1 MLGCGRTL
9 SLFDVK
15 TLEDVLLGK
24 TYEEVKIV
32 IAESGHHIVCLQA
45 VNNEGLIVA
54 TNHEVIFVKISPKG
68 HLEKTIPILKVGDV
82 RKIEVFQNSILLQ
95 QRGKAMLLEM
105 QSPQKPKFGAINLNT
120 ISQLTFD

>member
-9 SLFDVK
+9 SLFDVN
-15 TLEDVLLGK
+15 TLEYVLLGK
-24 TYEEVKIV
+24 SYEEVKIV

-45 VNNEGLIVA
+45 VNEGLIVA

-95 QRGKAMLLEM
+95 QRAKAMLVEM
-105 QSPQKPKFGAINLNT
+105 QSPQKPKFGAMNLNA